1 MIHIDFANFDEMTAF
16 ARRLLGLCDEQKN
29 AAPVHTASSTPVHPV
44 APVQPVSAAP
54 VPATNVTTPVTP
66 VQPAQPPTSTPVY
79 VQPAAATP
87 VQPPVQPTAAPA
99 SAAPVQQPVPTAQT
113 APVSTGVPTGTKE
126 YTMDELAA
134 AAIPLMDSGGQ
145 QVLIDLLHQF
155 GTDALPNLPRA
166 QYGAFATALRSL
178 GAKI

>member
-1 MIHIDFANFDEMTAF
+1 MFAKQ
-16 ARRLLGLCDEQKN
+16 LLGLDGEKEEETH
-29 AAPVHTASSTPVHPV
+29 VHTPEGAPAQPTAPAQPVSIPQ
-44 APVQPVSAAP
+44 APPAQPVSAPP
-54 VPATNVTTPVTP
+54 VQAANAAASSVP
-66 VQPAQPPTSTPVY
+66 VQPAQPVTAPAPMQPAQPVY
-79 VQPAAATP
+79 AP

>member
-16 ARRLLGLCDEQKN
+16 ARQLLGLCDEQKN
-29 AAPVHTASSTPVHPV
+29 AAPVHTAGSTPVHPV

-54 VPATNVTTPVTP
+54 VPATNVATPVTP
-66 VQPAQPPTSTPVY
+66 VQPA
-79 VQPAAATP
+79 QPAAATP
-87 VQPPVQPTAAPA
+87 VQPPVQPAAALA

-113 APVSTGVPTGTKE
+113 APASTGVPTGTKE

>member
-16 ARRLLGLCDEQKN
+16 ARQLLGLCDEQKN
-29 AAPVHTASSTPVHPV
+29 AAPVHTAGSTPVHPV

-66 VQPAQPPTSTPVY
+66 VQPAQP
-79 VQPAAATP
+79 AAATP
-87 VQPPVQPTAAPA
+87 VQPPVQPAAALA

-113 APVSTGVPTGTKE
+113 APASTGVPTGTKE

-166 QYGAFATALRSL
+166 QYGAFAAALRSL